1 MRINEENYV
10 AKAESVIL
18 KLSKQVNKQGKV
30 VAMVT
35 NSKIRNLLSMSAD
48 IYNQVLDCKD
58 DKLPQE
64 LNGRIEYLRVRYIY
78 EAGREPRVKDLVI
91 QGELLEIMKEIQGS
105 KKNYILY
112 YHYMEAL
119 VAFKRFWNKN
129 DDQWRGCR
137 KGGII
142 CIQKFG

>member
-18 KLSKQVNKQGKV
+18 ELKKKIPKQKEKDG
-30 VAMVT
+30 MVT

-119 VAFKRFWNKN
+119 VAFKRFWNEN
-129 DDQWRGCR
+129 DD
-137 KGGII
+137 
-142 CIQKFG
+142 

>member
-18 KLSKQVNKQGKV
+18 KLSKQVDKQGKV

-48 IYNQVLDCKD
+48 IYNQVLDCKE

-112 YHYMEAL
+112 YHYLEAL

-129 DDQWRGCR
+129 DD
-137 KGGII
+137 
-142 CIQKFG
+142 

>member
-78 EAGREPRVKDLVI
+78 EAGLEPRVKDLVI

-129 DDQWRGCR
+129 DD
-137 KGGII
+137 
-142 CIQKFG
+142 

>member
-10 AKAESVIL
+10 VKAESVIL
-18 KLSKQVNKQGKV
+18 KLSKQVDKQGKV

-35 NSKIRNLLSMSAD
+35 NSKIRNLLSMSVD
-48 IYNQVLDCKD
+48 IYNQVLDCKE

-129 DDQWRGCR
+129 DD
-137 KGGII
+137 
-142 CIQKFG
+142 

>member
-1 MRINEENYV
+1 MP
-10 AKAESVIL
+10 
-18 KLSKQVNKQGKV
+18 
-30 VAMVT
+30 
-35 NSKIRNLLSMSAD
+35 
-48 IYNQVLDCKD
+48 YNQVLDCKE

-129 DDQWRGCR
+129 PKEITGLWRR
-137 KGGII
+137 
-142 CIQKFG
+142 

>member
-18 KLSKQVNKQGKV
+18 ELSKQVNKQGKV

-129 DDQWRGCR
+129 DD
-137 KGGII
+137 
-142 CIQKFG
+142 

>member
-18 KLSKQVNKQGKV
+18 ELKKKIPKQKEKDG
-30 VAMVT
+30 MVT

-78 EAGREPRVKDLVI
+78 EAGREPKVKDLVI

-119 VAFKRFWNKN
+119 VSQKRFWNEN
-129 DDQWRGCR
+129 DD
-137 KGGII
+137 
-142 CIQKFG
+142 

>member
-91 QGELLEIMKEIQGS
+91 QGELLEIQGC

-129 DDQWRGCR
+129 DD
-137 KGGII
+137 
-142 CIQKFG
+142 

>member
-10 AKAESVIL
+10 VKAESVIL
-18 KLSKQVNKQGKV
+18 KLSKQVDKQGKV

-48 IYNQVLDCKD
+48 IYNQVLDCKE

-112 YHYMEAL
+112 YHYMETL

-129 DDQWRGCR
+129 DD
-137 KGGII
+137 
-142 CIQKFG
+142 

>member
-78 EAGREPRVKDLVI
+78 EAGREPKVKDLVI

-129 DDQWRGCR
+129 PKEFTGLWRR
-137 KGGII
+137 
-142 CIQKFG
+142 

>member
-18 KLSKQVNKQGKV
+18 KLIKQVNKQGKV
-30 VAMVT
+30 VSMVT
-35 NSKIRNLLSMSAD
+35 NSKIINLLSMSAD

-129 DDQWRGCR
+129 DD
-137 KGGII
+137 
-142 CIQKFG
+142 

>member
-18 KLSKQVNKQGKV
+18 KLSKQVDKQGKV

-48 IYNQVLDCKD
+48 IYNQVLDCKE

-129 DDQWRGCR
+129 YD
-137 KGGII
+137 
-142 CIQKFG
+142 

>member
-105 KKNYILY
+105 KKITFYIITIWKL
-112 YHYMEAL
+112 
-119 VAFKRFWNKN
+119 
-129 DDQWRGCR
+129 
-137 KGGII
+137 
-142 CIQKFG
+142 

>member
-119 VAFKRFWNKN
+119 VAFKRFRNKN
-129 DDQWRGCR
+129 DD
-137 KGGII
+137 
-142 CIQKFG
+142 

>member
-78 EAGREPRVKDLVI
+78 EAGRELRVKDLVI

-129 DDQWRGCR
+129 DD
-137 KGGII
+137 
-142 CIQKFG
+142 

>member
-119 VAFKRFWNKN
+119 VAFKRFWNKT
-129 DDQWRGCR
+129 DD
-137 KGGII
+137 
-142 CIQKFG
+142 

>member
-48 IYNQVLDCKD
+48 NYNQVLDCKD

-64 LNGRIEYLRVRYIY
+64 LNGRIEYLRVRYLY

-129 DDQWRGCR
+129 DD
-137 KGGII
+137 
-142 CIQKFG
+142 

>member
-58 DKLPQE
+58 DKMPQE

-129 DDQWRGCR
+129 DD
-137 KGGII
+137 
-142 CIQKFG
+142 

>member
-18 KLSKQVNKQGKV
+18 KLSKQVDKQGKV

-48 IYNQVLDCKD
+48 LYNQVLDCKE

-129 DDQWRGCR
+129 DD
-137 KGGII
+137 
-142 CIQKFG
+142 

>member
-78 EAGREPRVKDLVI
+78 EVGREPRVKDLVI

-129 DDQWRGCR
+129 DD
-137 KGGII
+137 
-142 CIQKFG
+142 

>member
-10 AKAESVIL
+10 VKAESVIL
-18 KLSKQVNKQGKV
+18 KLSKQVDKQGKV

-48 IYNQVLDCKD
+48 IYNQVLDCKE

-129 DDQWRGCR
+129 DD
-137 KGGII
+137 
-142 CIQKFG
+142 

>member
-1 MRINEENYV
+1 MEHKMRINEENYV

-78 EAGREPRVKDLVI
+78 EAGRAPRVKDLVI

-129 DDQWRGCR
+129 DD
-137 KGGII
+137 
-142 CIQKFG
+142 

>member
-119 VAFKRFWNKN
+119 LAFKRFWNKN
-129 DDQWRGCR
+129 DD
-137 KGGII
+137 
-142 CIQKFG
+142 